1 LDYILFLLSA
11 IIVVGAGVKL
21 SEYGDALAAVTG
33 LGRSFIGL
41 TLLAFFTSLPE
52 LISTIGAISLV
63 DNPDLAFGNVYGSNM
78 FNMFTIFLLDAW
90 FRKTDVYVG
99 ISESNI
105 LSGLYAA
112 LLTALTLIGFFLKLS
127 IFGFIGIVSPVVLIV
142 FFYSSYISFKVVS
155 PGEDDDDENDIAMT
169 TSQVIIRLAVTAVI
183 IVGAGLMLSKTADV
197 VAIKT
202 GLGGSFVG
210 AFMLAV
216 VTSLPEVSAC
226 YGAIRVGSV
235 NMALGNLFGS
245 NVFNMA
251 IIPIADFV
259 YGKGVIFEHVSQGH
273 IVSAIFAIIA
283 VLIPVIGIREREFR
297 LRFFGVSFHSYS
309 IVVLY
314 VIYSIYLYV
323 VR

>member
-52 LISTIGAISLV
+52 LISTIGSITIV

-78 FNMFTIFLLDAW
+78 FNMFIIFILDAW
-90 FRKTDVYVG
+90 FRKTDMYTGV
-99 ISESNI
+99 SESNI
-105 LSGLYAA
+105 LTALYAA
-112 LLTALTLIGFFLKLS
+112 LMTTFSLLGFFLKLS
-127 IFGFIGIVSPVVLIV
+127 IFGFISVVSPVVFIV
-142 FFYSSYISFKVVS
+142 FLYSSYISFKVTEKG
-155 PGEDDDDENDIAMT
+155 GEDDDGDVDMT
-169 TSQVIIRLAVTAVI
+169 MSQVVLRLGITAFI
-183 IVGAGLMLSKTADV
+183 IVAAGLMLSKSADV
-197 VAIKT
+197 VAVKT

-216 VTSLPEVSAC
+216 VTSLPEAAAC
-226 YGAIRVGSV
+226 FGAIRVGSV

-245 NVFNMA
+245 NLFNMA
-251 IIPIADFV
+251 IIPVADFI
-259 YGKGVIFEHVSQGH
+259 YGKGVIFQNVASGH
-273 IVSAIFAIIA
+273 MLSAVFALAA
-283 VLIPVIGIREREFR
+283 VLIPIIGIREREYR
-297 LRFFGVSFHSYS
+297 LKFFGVSFHSYS
-309 IVVLY
+309 LVVLY
-314 VIYSIYLYV
+314 MIYSAYLYM